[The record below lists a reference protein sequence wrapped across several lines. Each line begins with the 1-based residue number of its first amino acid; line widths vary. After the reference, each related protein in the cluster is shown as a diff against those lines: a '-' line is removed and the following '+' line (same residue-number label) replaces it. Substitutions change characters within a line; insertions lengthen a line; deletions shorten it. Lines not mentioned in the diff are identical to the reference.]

1 MSKSKFILSII
12 FYFFI
17 FSSSSQS
24 SSDDLV
30 NKISKNIRC
39 LTCQGQSVYDSQSE
53 FSESIKIII
62 SNKIQEGKS
71 EQDIYDFLVEKYG
84 EWIIFE
90 PKFNKNT
97 FLLWVLPLLLFLV
110 GGFLIFRNFKAVK

>member
-1 MSKSKFILSII
+1 MKYTI
-12 FYFFI
+12 FLLL
-17 FSSSSQS
+17 FSCLTLTANSQETNNQ
-24 SSDDLV
+24 DLV

-90 PKFNKNT
+90 PKLNKNT

>member
-1 MSKSKFILSII
+1 MKYII
-12 FYFFI
+12 FLLI
-17 FSSSSQS
+17 FSCLTLIANSQEINNQ
-24 SSDDLV
+24 DLV

>member
-1 MSKSKFILSII
+1 MKYII
-12 FYFFI
+12 FFLL
-17 FSSSSQS
+17 FSCLTLIANSQETNNQ
-24 SSDDLV
+24 DLV

>member
-1 MSKSKFILSII
+1 MKHISYLVLFFCLI
-12 FYFFI
+12 FP
-17 FSSSSQS
+17 SNSQ
-24 SSDDLV
+24 DINNQDLV

-62 SNKIQEGKS
+62 SKKIKEGKS
-71 EQDIYDFLVEKYG
+71 EQDIYDFLVDKYG

-97 FLLWVLPLLLFLV
+97 FLLWVLPILLFLV
-110 GGFLIFRNFKAVK
+110 GGFLILRNFKVAK